1 MNPYF
6 AYLASVIAAGI
17 TWALCIYAKPIC
29 TSLGI
34 LDIPDARKTH
44 AQPTP
49 LMGGLA
55 LQFAVLPIMVI
66 VALFVVPTHW
76 SQPVII
82 VTAAVG
88 AMTLVGLA
96 DDRHTLTARD
106 RLLASFLVFISAAI
120 IDPSTFNVRLL
131 DFEHPAFHLGLGT
144 GWLAVLFTALC
155 CVGLVNAVNMA
166 DGKNGLVI
174 GLSLGWLSLLAM
186 RAPAELW
193 SIIGVAGATLLVLFV
208 FNLRGKLF
216 LGDGGAYGIATLIGL
231 LAISIYNTAGS
242 HAGRSISAD
251 ELMVLFYAPVL
262 DSFRLTIT
270 RVREGRSPM
279 SADRNHLHH
288 HLQNRFGWPGGL
300 FIYLMLAIGVPAL
313 WMQL

>member
-6 AYLASVIAAGI
+6 AYLASVVAAGI
-17 TWALCIYAKPIC
+17 TLGLCLYAKPIC
-29 TSLGI
+29 ASLGI

-44 AQPTP
+44 AEPTP

-55 LQFAVLPIMVI
+55 LQFAVLPVLVI
-66 VALFVVPTHW
+66 VALFFLPAHR

-82 VTAAVG
+82 VAAAVG

-106 RLLASFLVFISAAI
+106 RLLASFLVFISSAI
-120 IDPSTFNVRLL
+120 IDPATFNVRLL
-131 DFEHPAFHLGLGT
+131 DFEHPVFQLGLGT

-174 GLSLGWLSLLAM
+174 GLSLGWLFLLAI

-193 SIIGVAGATLLVLFV
+193 PIIGVAGATLLVLFV

-242 HAGRSISAD
+242 HADRSISAD
-251 ELMVLFYAPVL
+251 ELMILFYAPVL
-262 DSFRLTIT
+262 DSFRLTFT

-300 FIYLMLAIGVPAL
+300 VIYLMLAIGVPAL
-313 WMQL
+313 WMQW